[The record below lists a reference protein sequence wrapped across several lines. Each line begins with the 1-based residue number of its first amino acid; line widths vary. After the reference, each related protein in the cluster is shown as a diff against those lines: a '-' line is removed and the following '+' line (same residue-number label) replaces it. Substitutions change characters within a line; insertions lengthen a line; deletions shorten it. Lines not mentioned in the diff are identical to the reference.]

1 MDEKENLDSQFY
13 PTITILIPVKNVALY
28 IKPVIEAL
36 LNQTYPADLF
46 EILILD
52 NYSTD
57 GTIEIVSKFN
67 NPRVK
72 IIQVGVDS
80 PPIKYNK
87 IIPEVKGEVIGFVD
101 GDAIVDKYWLEKV
114 IKPLADSKV
123 AGAAGVIK
131 TWNRNK
137 LIPRS
142 IGYELQD
149 RYERMPREIK
159 RIATMHVVY
168 KKSVLL
174 EVGGFD
180 EKLKTGYD
188 CEIGHRINDYGYK
201 IIFVP
206 EAVVYHHHRDT
217 LKAYFKQQFE
227 YGQYGIIRYLDKIK
241 IARGDELAK
250 LRLITQPF
258 YYLVSLFFLFL
269 WLIFGLPWQL
279 IFIPPLILLINY
291 IYSSIRLTIK
301 YKDITCLFLI
311 VIFFIRP
318 IAWGLGA
325 TLMLLK
331 ILKNYLLGKKLPE
344 IKKERTV

>member
-1 MDEKENLDSQFY
+1 MINDIKKGSQFY
-13 PTITILIPVKNVALY
+13 PNVTILIPVKNVAKY
-28 IKPVIEAL
+28 IKPVLEAL
-36 LNQTYPADLF
+36 LNQTYPAELF

-52 NYSTD
+52 NHSTD
-57 GTIEIVSKFN
+57 GTIEIVNNFN
-67 NPRVK
+67 NPRIK
-72 IIQVGVDS
+72 IVQVGVDS

-87 IIPEVKGEVIGFVD
+87 IISKVRGEIIGFVD
-101 GDAIVDKYWLEKV
+101 GDAIVDRYWLEKV
-114 IKPLADSKV
+114 IQPLADFKV

-174 EVGGFD
+174 KVGGFN

-201 IIFVP
+201 IIFVAD
-206 EAVVYHHHRDT
+206 AVVYHHHRDT

-227 YGQYGIIRYLDKIK
+227 YGEYGIIRYIDKIK
-241 IARGDELAK
+241 IARGDELAR
-250 LRLITQPF
+250 LRLITQPL
-258 YYLVSLFFLFL
+258 YYVVSLIFVFL
-269 WLIFGLPWQL
+269 WLIFNSPWQL
-279 IFIPPLILLINY
+279 IFIPPLILIISY
-291 IYSSIRLTIK
+291 IYSSIRLAVK
-301 YKDITCLFLI
+301 YKDITALFLLI
-311 VIFFIRP
+311 IFFIRP

-325 TLMLLK
+325 TSMLFK
-331 ILKNYLLGKKLPE
+331 ISKNYLFKKQPAVS
-344 IKKERTV
+344 KNFK